1 MSKKNAGFSA
11 GQKLSETELYALTFM
26 PHNAK
31 NELLAKEG
39 TTSYEKN
46 KGLDKNNDG
55 RITKTDLQTHI
66 NNRLTE
72 LYGKKLNLHA

>member
-1 MSKKNAGFSA
+1 MSKKNAGFSD
-11 GQKLSETELYALTFM
+11 GHKLSESELYALTFM
-26 PHNAK
+26 PGNAK
-31 NELLAKEG
+31 NEVLASSGSE
-39 TTSYEKN
+39 SYASN
-46 KGLDKNNDG
+46 KALDKNNDG